1 MTEIDRLGRF
11 GRLRRLSWLP
21 ILLLLACAR
30 PPAASEATA
39 TPEEAPA
46 PKSDR
51 QPANVMSYTSADW
64 LEREG
69 REEEARPELVLQAM
83 DLKPG
88 QTVADIGAGTGYF
101 SRRIAR
107 VVGPS
112 GKVYANDIQS
122 GMLEILKERT
132 AEEGL
137 ANVVPILGTE
147 TDPKLPGKAD
157 RILLVDVYHEF
168 QKPEEML
175 ARIRESLAPGGMVIL
190 IEHRLEGDTA
200 AHIREGHKMSVE
212 QVLAEWIP
220 AGFELVERIET
231 LPTQHMFL
239 FTARRGARPVP

>member
-1 MTEIDRLGRF
+1 MIEIDRLGR
-11 GRLRRLSWLP
+11 LRRFSWLP

-39 TPEEAPA
+39 EKPA

-51 QPANVMSYTSADW
+51 QPANVMSYSASSEEW

-88 QTVADIGAGTGYF
+88 QAVADIGAGTGYF

-112 GKVYANDIQS
+112 GKVYANDIQP
-122 GMLEILKERT
+122 GMLESLKERS
-132 AEEGL
+132 AKEGL
-137 ANVVPILGTE
+137 ANVVPVLGTE
-147 TDPKLPGKAD
+147 TDPKLPEKVD
-157 RILLVDVYHEF
+157 RILLVDVYHEL

-175 ARIRESLAPGGMVIL
+175 ARIRESLKPGGTVIVV
-190 IEHRLEGDTA
+190 EFRKEGESA
-200 AHIREGHKMSVE
+200 SHIHPDHKMAAE
-212 QVLAEWIP
+212 EVLAEWTP
-220 AGFELVERIET
+220 AGFNLVEQIET
-231 LPTQHMFL
+231 LPTQHMFV
-239 FTARRGARPVP
+239 FTTRRGARPVP